1 MNRLIVVCFGPVAS
15 DLLEAVAEPVWRAF
29 DLEVQRR
36 AERPVPPEA
45 WDGRRQQY
53 SSEVLLRA
61 LLAGARDAGD
71 RLLGVTAVDLCIPM
85 LSFVFGQA
93 QLKGTA
99 AVVSTARLDPAFY
112 GLVSRPEL
120 VRRRFVA
127 EVIHEVGHT
136 VGLVHCAERSC
147 PMSLATAVEAID
159 QKGEELCDGCTALAH
174 DLMHRTGS
182 DPGVQRRNNT

>member
-1 MNRLIVVCFGPVAS
+1 MNRLIVVSFGPVAP
-15 DLLEAVAEPVWRAF
+15 DLLDAVAEPVWRSF
-29 DLEVQRR
+29 DLEVHRQ
-36 AERPVPPEA
+36 AERPLPDEA

-53 SSEVLLRA
+53 SSEKLLRA
-61 LLAGARDAGD
+61 LLAGERNAGD
-71 RLLGVTAVDLCIPM
+71 RILGVTSADLCIPM

-112 GLVSRPEL
+112 GLPTRADL

-136 VGLVHCAERSC
+136 VGLVHCGDRSC

-159 QKGEELCDGCTALAH
+159 QKGEELCDGCAALAR
-174 DLMHRTGS
+174 DL
-182 DPGVQRRNNT
+182 RR